1 MPIYLKEADVAELFD
16 MPSAIEAVRA
26 AFAARARGEAV
37 IVPRTRWEFGDR
49 RLNVMGGGV
58 HTPNRYALK
67 SYGSAAHH
75 VLLYSAEQGLLAVIE
90 ANTLGQI
97 RTGAATARSCCGRRW
112 WSPTTSSRRSA
123 KPANSSTSTRPAGSI
138 G

>member
-37 IVPRTRWEFGDR
+37 IVPRMRWQFGDR
-49 RLNVMGGGV
+49 RLNVMGGGMR
-58 HTPNRYALK
+58 TPNRYALK

-90 ANTLGQI
+90 ANTLGQ
-97 RTGAATARSCCGRRW
+97 RR
-112 WSPTTSSRRSA
+112 
-123 KPANSSTSTRPAGSI
+123 TRPAPQI
-138 G
+138 AAARPA